1 MLFDSLIPDCLK
13 IYFLNMWISSDIE
26 IQGDMLFLFLDLFM
40 FFMFMKRMSCH
51 NLMQKACNWVFYL
64 CLFFFVFVYFLF
76 NLPPIGARKWS
87 TLLLLLMGSSWSTC
101 IRKLSRDSSNT
112 DFISI
117 GFCLKRYTDRL
128 WGDLQGMYSPRVSLE
143 L

>member
-1 MLFDSLIPDCLK
+1 
-13 IYFLNMWISSDIE
+13 
-26 IQGDMLFLFLDLFM
+26 M
-40 FFMFMKRMSCH
+40 FFKHVNFLRYRNTGWHAFSFPRS
-51 NLMQKACNWVFYL
+51 VYFFL
-64 CLFFFVFVYFLF
+64 CLWKGCLVTMWCKRPVIEFSICVCFFFVFVYFLF

-128 WGDLQGMYSPRVSLE
+128 WGDLQGTYSPRVSLE

>member
-1 MLFDSLIPDCLK
+1 MFFK
-13 IYFLNMWISSDIE
+13 HMNFLRYRNTGWHAFSFPWSVYV
-26 IQGDMLFLFLDLFM
+26 
-40 FFMFMKRMSCH
+40 FMFMKRMSCH

-64 CLFFFVFVYFLF
+64 CLFVFFVYFLF

-128 WGDLQGMYSPRVSLE
+128 WGDLQGTYSPRVSLE